1 MSSYEKFT
9 KDVGLIGLT
18 NLILAFRGLI
28 LLPIISKIIGPSGY
42 GIWAL
47 VGVTLG
53 LVAPIYEMGLTTSFI
68 RFIAAEKDKREIQ
81 EGFFSVF
88 FVMICCSSV
97 IALLL
102 LYLSNPLSNLFFGG
116 ADAALIVQITAIIV
130 PFSAM
135 STGCSGYF
143 IAFRQM
149 KTYSLFT
156 IAQNFGEFVLIAGS
170 VLSGFGII
178 GIVFSLLVVRV
189 LTSSIALYIILSQIG
204 IKRPNFSHL
213 KSYLKFGLPLLPTN
227 IFAWVTELSDRYII
241 GYFLGITSVGI
252 YSVGYG
258 LVGFIRSFRVPLT
271 HVLGPTLSKSYD
283 EGKNIETQ
291 AYLRYSLKYFLTLA
305 IPCVF
310 GLSLLGKQILR
321 IFTTSEFV
329 SGYIVIPF
337 VAIAIL
343 LYGVYATTGAQV
355 LKLAKKTKVLGS
367 IWCIAGLANLGLN
380 IVFVPR
386 FGIFA
391 AAATTLFSYTL
402 ATCIT
407 MYFAF
412 QQFTFKIDWIFIL
425 KSLVAS
431 GAMSLVII
439 GLNPTQ
445 AGEVLLVV
453 GLGAAV
459 YGITLFLLKSFDNNE
474 IKFFIQL
481 LRKNFQM
488 SNRRP

>member
-1 MSSYEKFT
+1 MLDYEKFT
-9 KDVGLIGLT
+9 KDIGLIGLT
-18 NLILAFRGLI
+18 DLILTFRSLI
-28 LLPIISKIIGPSGY
+28 LLPIVSKIIGPSGY
-42 GIWAL
+42 GIWAM

-53 LVAPIYEMGLTTSFI
+53 FVATIYEMGLTISFV

-81 EGFFSVF
+81 EGFFSVLS
-88 FVMICCSSV
+88 IILCCSTV

-102 LYLSNPLSNLFFGG
+102 FFLSSSTSNIFFGG
-116 ADAALIVQITAIIV
+116 ADATLVVQITAIII
-130 PFSAM
+130 PFAAM
-135 STGCSGYF
+135 NTSCSSFF

-156 IAQNFGEFVLIAGS
+156 IAQNFGDFVLIAGS

-189 LTSSIALYIILSQIG
+189 LTSSIALYIIVSQIG
-204 IKRPNFSHL
+204 IKCPNFSHL

-227 IFAWVTELSDRYII
+227 MSAWVTELSDRYII
-241 GYFLGITSVGI
+241 GYFLGATSVGI
-252 YSVGYG
+252 YSAGYS
-258 LVGFIRSFRVPLT
+258 LASFIGHFRLPLMR
-271 HVLGPTLSKSYD
+271 VLGPVLSKSYD
-283 EGKNIETQ
+283 EGKNIEVQT
-291 AYLRYSLKYFLTLA
+291 YLRYSLKYYLMLA

-329 SGYIVIPF
+329 SGYIVFPF

-343 LYGVYATTGAQV
+343 LFGVYAIAGAPIIR
-355 LKLAKKTKVLGS
+355 LAKKTKILAI

-386 FGIFA
+386 FGILA
-391 AAATTLFSYTL
+391 AAGTTLFSYAL

-412 QQFTFKIDWIFIL
+412 QQFTFKIDWMFIL

-431 GAMSLVII
+431 GTMSLVI
-439 GLNPTQ
+439 LSFNPTQ
-445 AGEVLLVV
+445 AWEVLLVV
-453 GLGAAV
+453 GIGAVV
-459 YGITLFLLKSFDNNE
+459 YGIALFLFKGFDKNE
-474 IKFFIQL
+474 IKFFTQL
-481 LRKNFQM
+481 LKKYFRV
-488 SNRRP
+488 SNRRL